1 MLPAEPRLRG
11 ITEQH
16 GRRPVLTGRGP
27 EAASVIQELA
37 LRLVVFGEA
46 GGRLRVDQ
54 NIFMAVKRPCS
65 LLHYENPWFRM
76 FKISRE
82 PKAHVSL
89 SLFSQASL
97 RKRPLRN

>member
-27 EAASVIQELA
+27 EAASVIQELT

-46 GGRLRVDQ
+46 GGRLRVDLCICGRQ
-54 NIFMAVKRPCS
+54 TACLSRPPTSGQKRCTLPS
-65 LLHYENPWFRM
+65 LQTETA
-76 FKISRE
+76 ISLTL
-82 PKAHVSL
+82 PPNACK
-89 SLFSQASL
+89 
-97 RKRPLRN
+97 